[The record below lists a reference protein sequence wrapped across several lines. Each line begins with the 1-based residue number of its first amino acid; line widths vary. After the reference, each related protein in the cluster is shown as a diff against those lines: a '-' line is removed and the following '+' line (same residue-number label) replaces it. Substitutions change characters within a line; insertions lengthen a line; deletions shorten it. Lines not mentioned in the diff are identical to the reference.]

1 MPGHRPLS
9 YGTTCLLRAVPEEQ
23 ESVLL
28 AKRSQAPPQPGPE
41 EPQVRAGQDPL
52 GLSSDQQR

>member
-1 MPGHRPLS
+1 MPWHRPLR

-28 AKRSQAPPQPGPE
+28 AK
-41 EPQVRAGQDPL
+41 
-52 GLSSDQQR
+52 